1 MRQPHRLA
9 RPIPLKSL
17 RRMSYG
23 LYDNHRRYRRRIWT
37 RVGKGALWLTLLGGV
52 AGFSY
57 LVGVEQLKS
66 REGSMQE
73 ELVNMTAAKEKAERR
88 AQQLQQIAQT
98 QEIRANE
105 LEIRLQREV
114 PGGEL
119 AKLNELVARKLAEGV
134 NPERMAFVIEQTSN
148 PRSCARPETKRF
160 VLPTP
165 IYKGSNTQVA
175 FADGTI
181 IVTGEGVPARNE
193 GGSPEAWYDPTK
205 PVKVSFT
212 DAAGK
217 VEEASGV
224 LPLTHNLIT
233 TDKEVRLTVA
243 PGARSFVE
251 VTGEV
256 CRFP

>member
-1 MRQPHRLA
+1 
-9 RPIPLKSL
+9 
-17 RRMSYG
+17 MSYG
-23 LYDNHRRYRRRIWT
+23 LYDHRRRYRRRIWG
-37 RVGKGALWLTLLGGV
+37 RVGKVALVLAVLGGV

-66 REGSMQE
+66 REGSIQE
-73 ELVNMTAAKEKAERR
+73 ELANMTAAKDKAERR

-114 PGGEL
+114 PSGEL
-119 AKLNELVARKLAEGV
+119 AKITELVARKLAEGV
-134 NPERMAFVIEQTSN
+134 NPERMVFVIEQTSN
-148 PRSCARPETKRF
+148 PRSCALPDTKRF

-165 IYKGSNTQVA
+165 IYRGSNTQVA

-181 IVTGEGVPARNE
+181 IVTGEGVPARND

-205 PVKVSFT
+205 PVKIRFT
-212 DAAGK
+212 DANGK
-217 VEEASGV
+217 VDEVNGV
-224 LPLTHNLIT
+224 LPLTHNLISS
-233 TDKEVRLTVA
+233 DKEVRLTVGA
-243 PGARSFVE
+243 GARSFVE

>member
-1 MRQPHRLA
+1 
-9 RPIPLKSL
+9 
-17 RRMSYG
+17 MSYG
-23 LYDNHRRYRRRIWT
+23 LYDHRRRYRRRIWG
-37 RVGKGALWLTLLGGV
+37 RLGQVALVLVLLGGV

-66 REGSMQE
+66 REGSIQE

-119 AKLNELVARKLAEGV
+119 AKITELVARKLAEGV
-134 NPERMAFVIEQTSN
+134 NPERMVFVIDQTSN
-148 PRSCARPETKRF
+148 PRSCALPDTKRF

-175 FADGTI
+175 FADGAI
-181 IVTGEGVPARNE
+181 IVTGEGVPARND
-193 GGSPEAWYDPTK
+193 GGNPEAWYDPTK
-205 PVKVSFT
+205 PVKIRFT
-212 DAAGK
+212 DATGK
-217 VEEASGV
+217 VDEVNGV
-224 LPLTHNLIT
+224 LPLTHNVISS
-233 TDKEVRLTVA
+233 DKEVRLTVGA
-243 PGARSFVE
+243 GARSFVE

>member
-1 MRQPHRLA
+1 
-9 RPIPLKSL
+9 
-17 RRMSYG
+17 MSYG
-23 LYDNHRRYRRRIWT
+23 LYDHRRRYRRRIWG
-37 RVGKGALWLTLLGGV
+37 RVGKVALVLAVLGGV

-66 REGSMQE
+66 REGSIQE
-73 ELVNMTAAKEKAERR
+73 ELANMTAAKDKAERR

-114 PGGEL
+114 PSGEL
-119 AKLNELVARKLAEGV
+119 AKITELVARKLAEGV
-134 NPERMAFVIEQTSN
+134 NPERMVFVIEQTSN
-148 PRSCARPETKRF
+148 PRSCALPDTKRF

-175 FADGTI
+175 FADGAI
-181 IVTGEGVPARNE
+181 IVTGEGVPARND

-205 PVKVSFT
+205 PVKLRFT
-212 DAAGK
+212 DANGK
-217 VEEASGV
+217 VDEVNGV
-224 LPLTHNLIT
+224 LPLTHNLISS
-233 TDKEVRLTVA
+233 DKEVRLTVGA
-243 PGARSFVE
+243 GARSFVE

>member
-1 MRQPHRLA
+1 
-9 RPIPLKSL
+9 
-17 RRMSYG
+17 MSYG
-23 LYDNHRRYRRRIWT
+23 LYDHRRRYRRRIWG
-37 RVGKGALWLTLLGGV
+37 RVGKAALVLAVLGGV

-66 REGSMQE
+66 REGSIQE
-73 ELVNMTAAKEKAERR
+73 ELANMTAAKDKAERR

-114 PGGEL
+114 PSGEL
-119 AKLNELVARKLAEGV
+119 AKITELVARKLAEGV

-148 PRSCARPETKRF
+148 PRSCARPDTKRF

-165 IYKGSNTQVA
+165 IYRGSNTQVA
-175 FADGTI
+175 FADGAI
-181 IVTGEGVPARNE
+181 IVTGEGVPARND

-205 PVKVSFT
+205 PVKLRFT
-212 DAAGK
+212 DANGK
-217 VEEASGV
+217 VDEVNGV
-224 LPLTHNLIT
+224 LPLTHNLISS
-233 TDKEVRLTVA
+233 DKEVRLTVGA
-243 PGARSFVE
+243 GARSFVE

>member
-1 MRQPHRLA
+1 
-9 RPIPLKSL
+9 
-17 RRMSYG
+17 MSYG
-23 LYDNHRRYRRRIWT
+23 LYDHHRRYRRRFWS
-37 RVGKGALWLTLLGGV
+37 RLGKVGLWLALLGVV

-57 LVGVEQLKS
+57 LVGVEQLRS

-73 ELVNMTAAKEKAERR
+73 ELANMVAARDKAEKR

-114 PGGEL
+114 PSGEL

-134 NPERMAFVIEQTSN
+134 NPDRMAFVIEQTSN
-148 PRSCARPETKRF
+148 PRSCSRAETKRF

-165 IYKGSNTQVA
+165 IYKGANSQVA
-175 FADGTI
+175 FADGAIT
-181 IVTGEGVPARNE
+181 VSGEGVPARNT
-193 GGSPEAWYDPTK
+193 GGSPEAWYDPAK
-205 PVKVSFT
+205 PVKIQII
-212 DAAGK
+212 DASGK
-217 VEEASGV
+217 TVDMEGV
-224 LPLTHNLIT
+224 LPLERTLIT
-233 TDKEVRLTVA
+233 ADKEVRMTVA

-251 VTGEV
+251 VTGTI